1 MAARTERISLGFTPR
16 KWQSESFKEQA
27 GKRFGV
33 EVVHRRGGKTVKAIV
48 LLVSRSL
55 QCRRERGRY
64 GYIAPQLKQAKGIA
78 WDYLKQ
84 YALKVPGCE
93 VNESEL
99 WVRFPNGAQVRLF
112 GADNPDSLR
121 GLYFDGVVLDEPA
134 QMKLEVWGEILQPAL
149 ADRKGWALFIGTPKG
164 VNLLSDLYHR
174 AQTRPEWYARAW
186 DCYQTDALDAEEIA
200 RLKEE
205 LTDAQFRQEMLCDF
219 SASTD
224 DAMVPLALAQAASGR
239 HIRSEDYG
247 HAPIILGV
255 DVARFGGDRSVI
267 FRRQGLASFDPQVF
281 KGVDNMA
288 LAGQVLQQITLHKPD
303 AVFID
308 ASPASYGVI
317 DRLTSLGHHVIPVDF
332 GGKAD
337 APKYNN
343 KRTEMWHRMAEWM
356 ETGAIPPRADLKAD
370 LCAPLYDYGTGDGKM
385 RLEPKDKIKERL
397 GVSPDLG
404 DALALTFAF
413 AVAPRDSHAR
423 RPMSAA
429 ETGADFD
436 PYN

>member
-1 MAARTERISLGFTPR
+1 MAAQTIDLGFKPR
-16 KWQSESFKEQA
+16 RWQADSFKDQS

-48 LLVSRSL
+48 LLVARAL
-55 QCRRERGRY
+55 GCRRERGRY
-64 GYIAPQLKQAKGIA
+64 GYIAPEYRQAKGIA
-78 WDYLKQ
+78 WDYLKA
-84 YALKVPGCE
+84 YARKVPGCE

-99 WVRFPNGAQVRLF
+99 WVQFPNGARVRLY
-112 GADNPDSLR
+112 GANNPDSLR

-134 QMKLEVWGEILQPAL
+134 QMKLEVWGEIIQPAL

-174 AQTRPEWYARAW
+174 ALARDEWYARTW
-186 DCYQTDALDAEEIA
+186 DCYQTDALDAEEIE
-200 RLKEE
+200 RLKGE

-219 SASTD
+219 GASTE
-224 DAMVPLALAQAASGR
+224 DAMIPLVLAQAASGR
-239 HIRSEDYG
+239 HIDKGDYA
-247 HAPIILGV
+247 HAPVILGV

-267 FRRQGLASFDPQVF
+267 FRRQGLASFDPLVYT
-281 KGVDNMA
+281 KIDNMA
-288 LAGQVLQQITLHKPD
+288 LAGIVANQIAEHKPD

-317 DRLTSLGHHVIPVDF
+317 DRLRMLGHHVMPVDF
-332 GGKAD
+332 GGRAD
-337 APKYNN
+337 VPKYLN
-343 KRTEMWHRMAEWM
+343 KRCEMWHRMAEWM
-356 ETGAIPPRADLKAD
+356 ATGAIHPRSDLMAD

-385 RLEPKDKIKERL
+385 ALEPKDKIKERL

-413 AVAPRDSHAR
+413 PVASRGTGWN
-423 RPMSAA
+423 RPMTAA

-436 PYN
+436 PYQ